1 MTSGSLARIIGSAIS
16 WWATAFVRSYSVSQ
30 GPSCRYVSSTTLPC
44 VSEKTAS
51 VLVYTPFGIPSSFIV
66 VNTFRVPTT
75 LIRSPSARS
84 LEPILYQPAM
94 WKTPSAPAIGSRRE
108 FWFVMSPR
116 RTSTPIDAR
125 FRAFSGFRAIA
136 TTSWPA
142 STSCLVMRPPMKP
155 VAPVT
160 KYFAVDGL
168 LGATNRLRLDNGA
181 HRSSTRCGAEST
193 LFKVNSTTP
202 LGRTAST
209 FIAHEGLPPSRG
221 SSVGETLTHKL
232 IRSHLAE
239 GTTHPGDEIA
249 VRMDQALLQHAT
261 GTLAWLEFEQM
272 GQDRVAIHQ
281 ATQYVDHN
289 ILQTGYENADDH
301 RFLRSVCQRYGAL
314 FSGPGNGISHW
325 AHMERF
331 DVPGETMLGCDSHTP
346 HAGACGMLAIGAGGF
361 EVASVMAGEPYR
373 LTMPDVVNVKLTG
386 KFKPWVSAKD
396 VILELL
402 HRFDVK
408 WGRNKVLEYTGP
420 GLKELAVP
428 ARGTIANMGT
438 ELGATASVFPS
449 DPLTKQFLTGQARG
463 NDFHPLAADG
473 SAGYDDTV
481 EIELGELEP
490 LIACPSSPDNVKPV
504 REVAGTEVAQV
515 AVGSSVNSSFRDL
528 SIVAHALDHKRI
540 APGISVAV
548 SPGSRQTLLLMLTSG
563 LMTKLIKAGVRE
575 LEVAC
580 GPCIGMGFSPPTHG
594 ASVRTF
600 NRNFEG
606 RSGTADDLVY
616 LCSPETAAATALE
629 GKIADPRDL
638 GKLPAFQE
646 PTKYPVDTSGFEWP
660 PKDRGSVPIVRGPN
674 IGPLPVANP
683 PKDTLEGEVL
693 IRLGDN
699 ISTDHIM
706 PAGAKVLPL
715 RSNIPALAEHGF
727 EYVDPTF
734 PAREKKAGGGFIVA
748 RDTYGQASS
757 REHAAVAPM
766 FLGVHLV
773 LAKGFAR
780 IHMDNLV
787 NSGLPP
793 VTFVEPKA

>member
-16 WWATAFVRSYSVSQ
+16 WWATAFVRSSSVSQ

-75 LIRSPSARS
+75 LTRPPSPGP
-84 LEPILYQPAM
+84 LEPILSQPAM

-108 FWFVMSPR
+108 SWFVMSPR

-125 FRAFSGFRAIA
+125 FGAFSGFRAIA

-142 STSCLVMRPPMKP
+142 STSCLVTRPRMKP
-155 VAPVT
+155 VGPVT
-160 KYFAVDGL
+160 KYFAGAGL

-249 VRMDQALLQHAT
+249 VRMDQALLQDAT

-272 GQDRVAIHQ
+272 GQDPVAIHQ

-301 RFLRSVCQRYGAL
+301 RFLRSFCQRYGAL

-361 EVASVMAGEPYR
+361 EVASAMAGEPYR
-373 LTMPDVVNVKLTG
+373 LTMPAVVNV
-386 KFKPWVSAKD
+386 
-396 VILELL
+396 
-402 HRFDVK
+402 R
-408 WGRNKVLEYTGP
+408 
-420 GLKELAVP
+420 
-428 ARGTIANMGT
+428 
-438 ELGATASVFPS
+438 
-449 DPLTKQFLTGQARG
+449 
-463 NDFHPLAADG
+463 LAADND
-473 SAGYDDTV
+473 AAYDETV
-481 EIELGELEP
+481 DVDLSRIEP
-490 LIACPSSPDNVKPV
+490 LIACPSSPDNVKAV

-528 SIVAHALDHKRI
+528 SVVAQALDGKHV
-540 APGISVAV
+540 APGISMSV
-548 SPGSRQTLLLMLTSG
+548 SPGSRQTLLLMLTTG

-580 GPCIGMGFSPPTHG
+580 GPCIGMGFAPPTKG
-594 ASVRTF
+594 PSVRTF

-616 LCSPETAAATALE
+616 LCSPETAAATAVR
-629 GKIADPRDL
+629 GVITDPRDL
-638 GKLPAFQE
+638 GKFPIVKE
-646 PTKYPVDTSGFEWP
+646 PTKYPVDTSGFDWP
-660 PKDRGSVPIVRGPN
+660 PKDRASVQIIRGPN
-674 IGPLPVANP
+674 IAPLPVAKP
-683 PKDTLEGEVL
+683 PRDTIEGEVL

-706 PAGAKVLPL
+706 PAGAKFLPL
-715 RSNIPALAEHGF
+715 RSNIPAIAEHVF

-734 PAREKKAGGGFIVA
+734 PERAKKAGGGFIVA
-748 RDTYGQASS
+748 GENYGQGSS

-787 NSGLPP
+787 NSGIPP
-793 VTFVEPKA
+793 VTFADPKGYDAIQQGDRVRITNLLAAIRGHGDAIVENLTRGTKTSVRVELRPYQREVLLAGGGIRYAQSRAAA

>member
-1 MTSGSLARIIGSAIS
+1 MAESLAR
-16 WWATAFVRSYSVSQ
+16 Q
-30 GPSCRYVSSTTLPC
+30 
-44 VSEKTAS
+44 
-51 VLVYTPFGIPSSFIV
+51 
-66 VNTFRVPTT
+66 
-75 LIRSPSARS
+75 
-84 LEPILYQPAM
+84 
-94 WKTPSAPAIGSRRE
+94 
-108 FWFVMSPR
+108 
-116 RTSTPIDAR
+116 
-125 FRAFSGFRAIA
+125 
-136 TTSWPA
+136 
-142 STSCLVMRPPMKP
+142 
-155 VAPVT
+155 
-160 KYFAVDGL
+160 
-168 LGATNRLRLDNGA
+168 
-181 HRSSTRCGAEST
+181 
-193 LFKVNSTTP
+193 
-202 LGRTAST
+202 
-209 FIAHEGLPPSRG
+209 
-221 SSVGETLTHKL
+221 L

-239 GTTHPGDEIA
+239 GKMDPGEEIA
-249 VRMDQALLQHAT
+249 LKMDQALLQDAT
-261 GTLAWLEFEQM
+261 GTLAWLQFEQM
-272 GQDRVAIHQ
+272 KRPSVTIRQ
-281 ATQYVDHN
+281 ATQYIDHN

-301 RFLRSVCQRYGAL
+301 RFLRSVCQKYGAV

-325 AHMERF
+325 AHMEAF
-331 DVPGETMLGCDSHTP
+331 DIPGETMLGCDSHTP

-361 EVASVMAGEPYR
+361 EVANVMAGEPYR
-373 LTMPDVVNVKLTG
+373 VTMPEVVNVRLTG

-438 ELGATASVFPS
+438 ELGATASIFPS

-463 NDFHPLAADG
+463 KDFHPLTADA

-481 EIELGELEP
+481 DIELGELEP

-528 SIVAHALDHKRI
+528 SIVAHALDGKHT

-580 GPCIGMGFSPPTHG
+580 GPCIGMGFAPPTRG
-594 ASVRTF
+594 PSVRTF

-606 RSGTADDLVY
+606 RSGTPDDLVY

-629 GKIADPRDL
+629 GEITDPRDL
-638 GKLPAFQE
+638 GTLPTLEE

-660 PKDRGSVPIVRGPN
+660 PKDRSSVQVIRGPN
-674 IGPLPVANP
+674 IAPLPMANP
-683 PKDTLEGEVL
+683 PKDTMEGEVL

-699 ISTDHIM
+699 VSTDHIM
-706 PAGAKVLPL
+706 PAGAKILPL
-715 RSNIPALAEHGF
+715 RSNIPAIAEHVF

-734 PAREKKAGGGFIVA
+734 PARAKKAGGGFIVA
-748 RDTYGQASS
+748 GDNYGQGSS

-766 FLGVHLV
+766 FLGVQLV
-773 LAKGFAR
+773 LAKSFAR
-780 IHMDNLV
+780 IHLDNLV
-787 NSGLPP
+787 NSGIPP
-793 VTFVEPKA
+793 VTFAIPNEYEGIQQGDRLLITNVLAAIRGRGEASAEDLTRGTRAVLRVSLRPHQREVLLAGGGIRYAHLRVPR

>member
-1 MTSGSLARIIGSAIS
+1 MA
-16 WWATAFVRSYSVSQ
+16 
-30 GPSCRYVSSTTLPC
+30 
-44 VSEKTAS
+44 
-51 VLVYTPFGIPSSFIV
+51 
-66 VNTFRVPTT
+66 
-75 LIRSPSARS
+75 
-84 LEPILYQPAM
+84 
-94 WKTPSAPAIGSRRE
+94 
-108 FWFVMSPR
+108 
-116 RTSTPIDAR
+116 
-125 FRAFSGFRAIA
+125 
-136 TTSWPA
+136 
-142 STSCLVMRPPMKP
+142 KP
-155 VAPVT
+155 
-160 KYFAVDGL
+160 
-168 LGATNRLRLDNGA
+168 
-181 HRSSTRCGAEST
+181 
-193 LFKVNSTTP
+193 
-202 LGRTAST
+202 
-209 FIAHEGLPPSRG
+209 
-221 SSVGETLTHKL
+221 LTHKL

-239 GTTHPGDEIA
+239 GKMDPGEEISLK
-249 VRMDQALLQHAT
+249 MDQALLQDAT

-272 GQDRVAIHQ
+272 QRPSVTVRQ
-281 ATQYVDHN
+281 ATQYIDHN

-301 RFLRSVCQRYGAL
+301 RFLRSACQRYGAV

-325 AHMERF
+325 AHMEAY
-331 DVPGETMLGCDSHTP
+331 DIPGETMIGCDSHTP

-361 EVASVMAGEPYR
+361 EVASAMAGEPYR
-373 LTMPDVVNVKLTG
+373 ITMPEVVNVRLTG
-386 KFKPWVSAKD
+386 QFKPWVSAKD

-402 HRFDVK
+402 HRFNVK

-420 GLKELAVP
+420 ALKELTVP
-428 ARGTIANMGT
+428 SRGTIANMGT

-449 DPLTKQFLTGQARG
+449 DPLTKAFLTAQGRAK
-463 NDFHPLAADG
+463 DFTRRSPDA
-473 SAGYDDTV
+473 SAEYDDTV
-481 EIELGELEP
+481 DVNLGELEP

-715 RSNIPALAEHGF
+715 RSNIPALAEHVF

-734 PAREKKAGGGFIVA
+734 PARAKKAGGGFIVA
-748 RDTYGQASS
+748 GDNYGQGSS

-766 FLGVHLV
+766 FLGVQLV
-773 LAKGFAR
+773 LAKSFAR
-780 IHMDNLV
+780 IHLDNLV
-787 NSGLPP
+787 NSGIPP
-793 VTFVEPKA
+793 VTFANPKDYDGVQQGDRLRITNVLAAIRGRGEATAEDVTRGTRLGLRVSLRPYQREVLLAGGGIRYAQSRVPR